1 MERKYNVL
9 VADDHMIFLEGL
21 KYLLKDESNLIISD
35 SAANGREAINKCKSG
50 KVDIV
55 IMDINMPVI
64 DGIEATREIKRHRPE
79 LKVIMLSMLSDIDT
93 VNKSLEAGADAF
105 VIKDSGSDELLEAI
119 RMVSKNK
126 IYISPSIAHLFSDNN
141 NNNKDN
147 SQSDCIRFSQNIISP
162 REQSILKLIA
172 DGYTNKDIA
181 GLLFISVKTV
191 DTHRK
196 NMLAKLNL
204 PNTAALVKFA
214 FQNKL
219 V

>member
-9 VADDHMIFLEGL
+9 VVDDHMIFLEGL
-21 KYLLKDESNLIISD
+21 KYLLKDEINLLISD

-50 KVDIV
+50 EIDIV

-64 DGIEATREIKRHRPE
+64 NGIEATREIKRHRPE
-79 LKVIMLSMLSDIDT
+79 LKVIMLSMLSDINT
-93 VNKSLEAGADAF
+93 VNRALEAGADAF
-105 VIKDSGSDELLEAI
+105 VIKDSSSDELLEAM
-119 RMVSKNK
+119 RMVYKNK
-126 IYISPSIAHLFSDNN
+126 IYISASIAHLFKD
-141 NNNKDN
+141 NNNKDS
-147 SQSDCIRFSQNIISP
+147 SQSDCVRFSQNIISP

-172 DGYTNKDIA
+172 EGYTNKEIA

-204 PNTAALVKFA
+204 PNTAALVRFA

>member
-1 MERKYNVL
+1 MERKYNLL
-9 VADDHMIFLEGL
+9 VADDHRIFLEGL
-21 KYLLKDESNLIISD
+21 KYLLKDEINMNISD
-35 SAANGREAINKCKSG
+35 TAANGREAIDKCKSG
-50 KVDIV
+50 NIDLV
-55 IMDINMPVI
+55 IMDISMPVI
-64 DGIEATREIKRHRPE
+64 DGIEATREIKRHRPK

-105 VIKDSGSDELLEAI
+105 VIKDSGSEELLKAM
-119 RMVSKNK
+119 RMVVKNK
-126 IYISPSIAHLFSDNN
+126 IYISTSIAHLFTDYNN
-141 NNNKDN
+141 INKSN
-147 SQSDCIRFSQNIISP
+147 SQFNYIRFSQNIISP
-162 REQSILKLIA
+162 REQSILKLIVE
-172 DGYTNKDIA
+172 GFTNKEIA
-181 GLLFISVKTV
+181 ALLFISVKTV

>member
-1 MERKYNVL
+1 M
-9 VADDHMIFLEGL
+9 EGL
-21 KYLLKDESNLIISD
+21 KYLLKDEINLSISD
-35 SAANGREAINKCKSG
+35 SAANGREAIDKCKSG

-105 VIKDSGSDELLEAI
+105 VIKDSSSDELHEAI
-119 RMVSKNK
+119 RMVRKNK
-126 IYISPSIAHLFSDNN
+126 IYISSSLSYLFTDNN
-141 NNNKDN
+141 NKHN
-147 SQSDCIRFSQNIISP
+147 SQSDYIRFSQSIISP
-162 REQSILKLIA
+162 REQSILKLIVE
-172 DGYTNKDIA
+172 GYTNKEIA

-204 PNTAALVKFA
+204 PNTAALVRFA
-214 FQNKL
+214 IQNKL